1 MLKEPSSHPLPLPFV
16 SFFFFFFFFEAAL
29 GAVPAQESPVSRQM
43 GEAPI

>member
-16 SFFFFFFFFEAAL
+16 SFIFLFFFLEAAL
-29 GAVPAQESPVSRQM
+29 GTVPTQESPVSRQM

>member
-16 SFFFFFFFFEAAL
+16 SFFFFFFLEAAL
-29 GAVPAQESPVSRQM
+29 GAVPAQESPGSRQM